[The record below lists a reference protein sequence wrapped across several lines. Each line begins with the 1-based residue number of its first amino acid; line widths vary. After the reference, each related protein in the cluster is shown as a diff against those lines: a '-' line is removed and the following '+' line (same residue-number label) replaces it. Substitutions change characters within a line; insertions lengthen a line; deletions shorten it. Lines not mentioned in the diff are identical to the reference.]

1 MAENVEEITRLL
13 ERIKRE
19 NKLNAEDFNRILFD
33 IKDRLE
39 NVSGGNTEIRKFISG
54 LKDTIQLKISDDSE
68 YQLSV
73 ANALKQIGAFLE
85 KTPDEEDYNDVRDGI
100 DTLSENF
107 KQAIESIVK
116 FANNDTDAK
125 NVLMEKISSLEENS
139 DKINKNL
146 PQILN
151 DGIERLST
159 LNNNLSESMNSN
171 FAYTQST
178 LESLKN
184 SFSDYLEQ
192 VNMVSENSLKS
203 IEQNFS
209 DNSSIQNTNK
219 IDILNG
225 IKTLSL
231 ELDGQNKQ
239 FKDSFENK
247 FLQLTT
253 ILEGYKDLAT
263 KLNEDTNAGLDV
275 KFLGLSDRLKQAYDS
290 YNAIL
295 LEVQS
300 NVNDL
305 NAVVSQVSNSIVM
318 GVVNSNSEVINELKS
333 ELLSNSGSNF
343 DTIMSKL
350 EHANGELAGFQNTV
364 SNNLTEYLSAIK
376 NLFVDYS
383 AKIDSSM
390 RDDEIVEKLQN
401 LEGVIYDNNEE
412 RKNNFNTVLGA
423 INEFQNSLN
432 SIQNSVNETK
442 DSNLINFNDLKVL
455 VTDAAN
461 KDEIVSSL
469 TNLINER
476 SYYKDEQ
483 LRELKGL
490 VEHYNISITDNI
502 NSVKD
507 NNERFFINLEELK
520 SEIVKNAQDNSLWER
535 FEQLINERS
544 NEKNQ
549 KFDDLKNII
558 CDYKNSIESFIND
571 RNMQEGNILSELNE
585 IKNSNKVIAPQV
597 ERLYNI
603 EDTINSTSQ
612 NYNVVLN
619 DRIEEVK
626 GAIGEIIQNIQVNFD
641 SMSPEITN
649 KLEAIEGVLNESA
662 QAYHEKIDCIVNNT
676 NLYNSE
682 FDEFQKAAYSK
693 LDTTLASLE
702 QIRGNFDTLFGKMST
717 LVGDSGL
724 IEILANIRQQFNI
737 IIEQIHNE
745 KEDLSNNLE
754 GRLKDG
760 INSISSNLYLIGQN
774 LEEVRVKQGENA
786 DYLRE
791 NFEGKMLGLQADL
804 ENISKSLRENIDEK
818 GNSLIGELEPVKNA
832 LNELLSLD
840 FGQILADM
848 KGQIEVSYAGL
859 LKDVPHEILD
869 NEKFVNIENSY
880 KDVVGKL
887 NDLENFVRQTSDNA
901 VNNVNESIGKINA
914 IVQNNFEMTEGLQ
927 NALEADLI
935 RIQNSISEYR
945 ESVRQTISEMLEEV
959 KQAIASKESLG
970 KDDLQNIIE
979 PLLDN
984 QEVLDVIRTINK
996 NLAEKLEEFSQDSN
1010 LAAQDILDVINSVNN
1025 TVNYTL
1031 DVINEKFEV
1040 VENKDK
1046 EFSEKLAEI
1055 NLKLDV
1061 FAMDDSSDV
1070 LDEISE
1076 IRETLQAISQKPEY
1090 ESTLN
1095 SINSKID
1102 VLAMND
1108 DSEITGGLQEILDF
1122 LKDISDSILSKENFE
1137 KALNNLSQRLET
1149 LSSETETAEL
1159 KNLVKTL
1166 DNKIDIIAQADNI
1179 DTDEITDIISQVTE
1193 EIGNSEAKLDD
1204 LKNLIKVIE
1213 TKLDVIAQS
1222 DDNDLLESI
1231 DSVGEKVDKLCELNN
1246 EYQENIKNINNQIND
1261 LHMGNCS
1268 NAETLAQVKDNLEL
1282 INGDNSQVIEKLD
1295 DINDIIENKFN
1306 DTNNNFSNGNKLIEE
1321 KLDKIKSDTETHSK
1335 LEDLISTLHNKVD
1348 ILAMADDS
1356 DIQDEITEIKEL
1368 IEEQISN
1375 ENSKNADELLHK
1387 LYNQLSNIDFS
1398 KQAGEI
1404 KESIISAVV
1413 TLTNDISFVEET
1425 EEIKDFVS
1433 EKTNDL
1439 HRTLM
1444 DVKHQLAS
1452 LTCSGDD
1459 MDFYSYT
1466 LQDVESDLAKLRLIL
1481 KDMSGETS
1489 STNEI
1494 CLISNNISKISKTL
1508 ESLKEEFNA
1517 AELRRENQPDVN
1529 EHLVSISARL
1539 NKLILNKKDVDT
1551 TVIAQLD
1558 ATRNKLEQM
1567 DTTVLTKGIEKV
1579 LVSMDEK
1586 LSYSANLNT
1595 VLKNVMMYLG
1605 EWMDG
1610 TTETISSIYDKTTK
1624 INTINDVIAELRR
1637 SVPDKQDLIDVI
1649 DLRFD
1654 EQNDRI
1660 AALEHKLEKLSIAVA
1675 KSGTTQLS
1683 AKIDSLDEK
1692 IEKLSTNIEKLAA
1705 YVE

>member
-1 MAENVEEITRLL
+1 MAENVEEIARLL
-13 ERIKRE
+13 ERIKKE

-33 IKDRLE
+33 IKNRLE
-39 NVSGGNTEIRKFISG
+39 NVDGGNAEIRKFISG
-54 LKDTIQLKISDDSE
+54 LKDTVQLKISDDND
-68 YQLSV
+68 YQSSV
-73 ANALKQIGAFLE
+73 ANALKQIGALLE
-85 KTPDEEDYNDVRDGI
+85 KTPDMEDYNSVREDI
-100 DTLSENF
+100 NTLTENF
-107 KQAIESIVK
+107 KQAVESIVK
-116 FANNDTDAK
+116 FANQDTDAK
-125 NVLMEKISSLEENS
+125 NVLMNKISNLEENS

-151 DGIERLST
+151 DGIERLNT
-159 LNNNLSESMNSN
+159 LNGNLSEAMNSN

-178 LESLKN
+178 LDSLKN
-184 SFSDYLEQ
+184 SFSDYFEQ
-192 VNMVSENSLKS
+192 ANMVSENSLKS
-203 IEQNFS
+203 IEQNFL
-209 DNSSIQNTNK
+209 DNSNIQNTNK

-231 ELDGQNKQ
+231 ELDGQNKK
-239 FKDSFENK
+239 FKDNFEDK
-247 FLQLTT
+247 FSQLVD
-253 ILEGYKDLAT
+253 ILEGYKSLAT
-263 KLNEDTNAGLDV
+263 KLNEVTNTEFAT
-275 KFLGLSDRLKQAYDS
+275 KFSELGEQLKQAYNS
-290 YNAIL
+290 YNNNL
-295 LEVQS
+295 LEFQA
-300 NVNDL
+300 NINDL
-305 NAVVSQVSNSIVM
+305 NSVISQVSNSVVM

-333 ELLSNSGSNF
+333 ELLSSSGSNF
-343 DTIMSKL
+343 DTIMAKL
-350 EHANGELAGFQNTV
+350 EQINGELIGFKDTV
-364 SNNLTEYLSAIK
+364 SNNLTEYLTAIK
-376 NLFVDYS
+376 DNFVDYTN
-383 AKIDSSM
+383 KMESSM

-401 LEGVIYDNNEE
+401 LEGIIYGNNEE
-412 RKNNFNTVLGA
+412 RKNNFNSVIGT
-423 INEFQNSLN
+423 ISECQNSLN
-432 SIQNSVNETK
+432 SIQNSINEAK
-442 DSNLINFNDLKVL
+442 DSNLVNFNDLKVL
-455 VTDAAN
+455 VTNTSN
-461 KDEIVSSL
+461 KEEIISSL

-502 NSVKD
+502 NNVKD

-549 KFDDLKNII
+549 KFDDLRNII
-558 CDYKNSIESFIND
+558 CDYKNSIENFIND
-571 RNMQEGNILSELNE
+571 RNLQEGNILSELHD
-585 IKNSNKVIAPQV
+585 IKNAHNAIIPQI
-597 ERLYNI
+597 ENLQNL
-603 EDTINSTSQ
+603 EDTINSSSQ
-612 NYNVVLN
+612 NYGSILN
-619 DRIEEVK
+619 DRIEDVK
-626 GAIGEIIQNIQVNFD
+626 GALREIIQNIQTQFEQTT
-641 SMSPEITN
+641 PEITN
-649 KLEAIEGVLNESA
+649 KLEALENVLNESA
-662 QAYHEKIDCIVNNT
+662 HAYHEKINCILNNT

-682 FDEFQKAAYSK
+682 FDEFKNAAYSK
-693 LDTTLASLE
+693 LDTTLGNLE
-702 QIRGNFDTLFGKMST
+702 QIRDNFDTLFGKMST

-745 KEDLSNNLE
+745 KEDLSSNLE
-754 GRLKDG
+754 GKLKEG

-791 NFEGKMLGLQADL
+791 NFEGKMLGLQADI
-804 ENISKSLRENIDEK
+804 ENISKNLKENIDEK

-840 FGQILADM
+840 FGHVLADV

-859 LKDVPHEILD
+859 IKDIPSSILD
-869 NEKFVNIENSY
+869 NEKFINIENSY
-880 KDVVGKL
+880 QNVVEKL
-887 NDLENFVRQTSDNA
+887 NGLESFVRQTSDNA
-901 VNNVNESIGKINA
+901 VENLNNSIVKINSV
-914 IVQNNFEMTEGLQ
+914 VQNNFELTENIQ

-935 RIQNSISEYR
+935 RIQNSIHEYN
-945 ESVRQTISEMLEEV
+945 ESTKQTIAEKLEEI
-959 KQAIASKESLG
+959 KQAITEKQTLG
-970 KDDLQNIIE
+970 KDDLQSVIA

-1010 LAAQDILDVINSVNN
+1010 LAAQDILDIINSVSN

-1031 DVINEKFEV
+1031 DVINEKFEAI
-1040 VENKDK
+1040 ETKNK
-1046 EFSEKLAEI
+1046 EFADKLAEI
-1055 NLKLDV
+1055 NSKLDI
-1061 FAMDDSSDV
+1061 FAMDNNSEV
-1070 LDEISE
+1070 LDEISG
-1076 IRETLQAISQKPEY
+1076 IKDTLQAMTQKPEY
-1090 ESTLN
+1090 ESVLN

-1102 VLAMND
+1102 VLAMSD
-1108 DSEITGGLQEILDF
+1108 DSEITDGLQEILDF
-1122 LKDISDSILSKENFE
+1122 LNDISDKILSKENFE
-1137 KALNNLSQRLET
+1137 NAINNLNQKLET
-1149 LSSETETAEL
+1149 LSSASETTEL
-1159 KNLVKTL
+1159 KKLVTTI
-1166 DNKIDIIAQADNI
+1166 DNKLDI
-1179 DTDEITDIISQVTE
+1179 
-1193 EIGNSEAKLDD
+1193 
-1204 LKNLIKVIE
+1204 
-1213 TKLDVIAQS
+1213 IAQS
-1222 DDNDLLESI
+1222 DDNDLFDSI
-1231 DSVGEKVDKLCELNN
+1231 DSVGEKIDKLNDLHN
-1246 EYQENIKNINNQIND
+1246 EYQENINNINNQIND

-1268 NAETLAQVKDNLEL
+1268 TAETLAQVKDNLEL
-1282 INGDNSQVIEKLD
+1282 ISGDNSQVIEKLD

-1306 DTNNNFSNGNKLIEE
+1306 DTNNSISNGNKTIEE
-1321 KLDKIKSDTETHSK
+1321 KLDKIKSDTESNTK

-1368 IEEQISN
+1368 IEDQISN

-1387 LYNQLSNIDFS
+1387 LYNQLSNVDFS

-1413 TLTNDISFVEET
+1413 SLTNEISFVEET

-1444 DVKHQLAS
+1444 DVKHQLAT

-1481 KDMSGETS
+1481 KDMSGEAS

-1508 ESLKEEFNA
+1508 DTFKEEFYA
-1517 AELRRENQPDVN
+1517 AELKRENQPDLN
-1529 EHLVSISARL
+1529 EHIVSISARL
-1539 NKLILNKKDVDT
+1539 NKLILNKKDVDSA
-1551 TVIAQLD
+1551 VLAQLD

-1624 INTINDVIAELRR
+1624 INNLNDAITELRKC
-1637 SVPDKQDLIDVI
+1637 VPDKQDLIDVI
-1649 DLRFD
+1649 DSRFD

-1660 AALEHKLEKLSIAVA
+1660 ADLEHKLEKLSMAVA
-1675 KSGTTQLS
+1675 KSDTTELN
-1683 AKIDSLDEK
+1683 AKIGNLNDK

>member
-1 MAENVEEITRLL
+1 MAENVEEIARLL
-13 ERIKRE
+13 ERIKKE

-33 IKDRLE
+33 IKNRLE
-39 NVSGGNTEIRKFISG
+39 NVDGGNAEIRKFISG
-54 LKDTIQLKISDDSE
+54 LKDTVQLKISDDND
-68 YQLSV
+68 YQSSV
-73 ANALKQIGAFLE
+73 ANALKQIGALLE
-85 KTPDEEDYNDVRDGI
+85 KTPDMEDYNSVREDI
-100 DTLSENF
+100 NTLTENF
-107 KQAIESIVK
+107 KQAVESIVK
-116 FANNDTDAK
+116 FANQDTDAK
-125 NVLMEKISSLEENS
+125 NVLMNKISNLEENS

-151 DGIERLST
+151 DGIERLNT
-159 LNNNLSESMNSN
+159 LNGNLSEAMNSN

-178 LESLKN
+178 LDSLKN
-184 SFSDYLEQ
+184 SFSDYFEQ
-192 VNMVSENSLKS
+192 ANMVSENSLKS
-203 IEQNFS
+203 IEQNFL
-209 DNSSIQNTNK
+209 DNSNIQNTNK

-231 ELDGQNKQ
+231 ELDGQNKK
-239 FKDSFENK
+239 FKDNFEDK
-247 FLQLTT
+247 FSQLTA
-253 ILEGYKDLAT
+253 IIDGYKSLVSQLNEETNTVFAT
-263 KLNEDTNAGLDV
+263 KFSE
-275 KFLGLSDRLKQAYDS
+275 LGEQLKQAYS
-290 YNAIL
+290 AYNGNLIEL
-295 LEVQS
+295 QS
-300 NVNDL
+300 NINDL
-305 NAVVSQVSNSIVM
+305 NSVISQVSNSVVM

-333 ELLSNSGSNF
+333 ELLSSSGSNF
-343 DTIMSKL
+343 DTIMVKL
-350 EHANGELAGFQNTV
+350 EQINGELIGFKDTV
-364 SNNLTEYLSAIK
+364 SNNLTEYLTAIK
-376 NLFVDYS
+376 DNFVDYTN
-383 AKIDSSM
+383 KMESSM

-401 LEGVIYDNNEE
+401 LEGIIYGNNEE
-412 RKNNFNTVLGA
+412 RKNNFNSVIGT
-423 INEFQNSLN
+423 ISECQNSLN
-432 SIQNSVNETK
+432 SIQNSINETK
-442 DSNLINFNDLKVL
+442 DSNLVNFNDLKVL
-455 VTDAAN
+455 VTNTSN
-461 KDEIVSSL
+461 KEEIISSL

-502 NSVKD
+502 NNVKD

-549 KFDDLKNII
+549 KFDDLRNII
-558 CDYKNSIESFIND
+558 CDYKNSIENFIND
-571 RNMQEGNILSELNE
+571 RNLQEGNILSELHD
-585 IKNSNKVIAPQV
+585 IKNAHNAIIPQI
-597 ERLYNI
+597 ENLQNL
-603 EDTINSTSQ
+603 EDTINSSSQ
-612 NYNVVLN
+612 NYGSILN
-619 DRIEEVK
+619 DRIEDVK
-626 GAIGEIIQNIQVNFD
+626 GALREIIQNIQTQFEQTT
-641 SMSPEITN
+641 PEITN
-649 KLEAIEGVLNESA
+649 KLEALENVLNESA
-662 QAYHEKIDCIVNNT
+662 HAYHEKINCILNNT

-682 FDEFQKAAYSK
+682 FDEFKNATYSK
-693 LDTTLASLE
+693 LDTTLGNLE
-702 QIRGNFDTLFGKMST
+702 QIRDNFDTLFGKMST

-745 KEDLSNNLE
+745 KEDLSSNLE
-754 GRLKDG
+754 GKLKEG

-791 NFEGKMLGLQADL
+791 NFEGKMLGLQADI
-804 ENISKSLRENIDEK
+804 ENISKNLKENIDEK

-840 FGQILADM
+840 FGHVLADM
-848 KGQIEVSYAGL
+848 KGQIEISYAGL
-859 LKDVPHEILD
+859 IKDIPSSILD
-869 NEKFVNIENSY
+869 NEKFINIENLY
-880 KDVVGKL
+880 QNVVEKL
-887 NDLENFVRQTSDNA
+887 NGLESFVRQTSDNA
-901 VNNVNESIGKINA
+901 VENLNNSIVKINSV
-914 IVQNNFEMTEGLQ
+914 VQNNFELTENLQ

-935 RIQNSISEYR
+935 RIQNSIHEYN
-945 ESVRQTISEMLEEV
+945 ESTKQTIAEKLEEI
-959 KQAIASKESLG
+959 KQAITEKQTLG
-970 KDDLQNIIE
+970 KNDLQSVIA
-979 PLLDN
+979 PLFDN

-1010 LAAQDILDVINSVNN
+1010 LAAQDILDIINSVSN

-1031 DVINEKFEV
+1031 DVINEKFEAI
-1040 VENKDK
+1040 ETKNK
-1046 EFSEKLAEI
+1046 EFADKLAEI
-1055 NLKLDV
+1055 NSKLDI
-1061 FAMDDSSDV
+1061 FAMDNNSEV
-1070 LDEISE
+1070 LDEISG
-1076 IRETLQAISQKPEY
+1076 IKDTLQAMTQKPEY
-1090 ESTLN
+1090 ESVLN

-1102 VLAMND
+1102 VLAMSD
-1108 DSEITGGLQEILDF
+1108 DSEITDGLQEILDF
-1122 LKDISDSILSKENFE
+1122 LNDISDKILSKENFE
-1137 KALNNLSQRLET
+1137 NAINNLNQKLET
-1149 LSSETETAEL
+1149 LSSASETTEL
-1159 KNLVKTL
+1159 KKLVTTI
-1166 DNKIDIIAQADNI
+1166 DNKLDI
-1179 DTDEITDIISQVTE
+1179 
-1193 EIGNSEAKLDD
+1193 
-1204 LKNLIKVIE
+1204 
-1213 TKLDVIAQS
+1213 IAQS
-1222 DDNDLLESI
+1222 DDNDLFDSI
-1231 DSVGEKVDKLCELNN
+1231 DSVGEKIDKLNDLHN
-1246 EYQENIKNINNQIND
+1246 EYQENINNINNQIND

-1268 NAETLAQVKDNLEL
+1268 TAETLAQVKDNLEL
-1282 INGDNSQVIEKLD
+1282 ISGDNSQVIEKLD

-1306 DTNNNFSNGNKLIEE
+1306 DTNNSISNGNKTIEE
-1321 KLDKIKSDTETHSK
+1321 KLDKIKSDTESNTK

-1387 LYNQLSNIDFS
+1387 LYNQLSNVDFS

-1413 TLTNDISFVEET
+1413 SLTNEISFVEET

-1444 DVKHQLAS
+1444 DVKHQLAT

-1481 KDMSGETS
+1481 KDMSGEAS

-1508 ESLKEEFNA
+1508 DTFKEEFYA
-1517 AELRRENQPDVN
+1517 AELKRENQPDLN
-1529 EHLVSISARL
+1529 EHIVSISARL
-1539 NKLILNKKDVDT
+1539 NKLILNKKDVDSA
-1551 TVIAQLD
+1551 VLAQLD

-1624 INTINDVIAELRR
+1624 INNLNDAITELRKC
-1637 SVPDKQDLIDVI
+1637 VPDKQDLIDVI
-1649 DLRFD
+1649 DSRFD

-1660 AALEHKLEKLSIAVA
+1660 ADLEHKLEKLSMAVA
-1675 KSGTTQLS
+1675 KSDTTELN
-1683 AKIDSLDEK
+1683 AKIGNLNDK

>member
-1 MAENVEEITRLL
+1 MAENVEEIARLL
-13 ERIKRE
+13 ERIKKE

-33 IKDRLE
+33 IKNRLE
-39 NVSGGNTEIRKFISG
+39 NVDGGNAEIRKFISG
-54 LKDTIQLKISDDSE
+54 LKDTVQLKISDDND
-68 YQLSV
+68 YQSSV
-73 ANALKQIGAFLE
+73 ANALKQIGALLE
-85 KTPDEEDYNDVRDGI
+85 KTPDMEDYNSVREDI
-100 DTLSENF
+100 NTLTENF
-107 KQAIESIVK
+107 KQAVESIVK
-116 FANNDTDAK
+116 FANQDTDAK
-125 NVLMEKISSLEENS
+125 NVLMNKISNLEENS

-151 DGIERLST
+151 DGIERLNT
-159 LNNNLSESMNSN
+159 LNGNLSEAMNSN

-178 LESLKN
+178 LDSLKN
-184 SFSDYLEQ
+184 SFSDYFEQ
-192 VNMVSENSLKS
+192 ANMVSENSLKS
-203 IEQNFS
+203 IEQNFL
-209 DNSSIQNTNK
+209 DNSNIQNTNK

-231 ELDGQNKQ
+231 ELDGQNKK
-239 FKDSFENK
+239 FKDNFEDK
-247 FLQLTT
+247 FSQLVD
-253 ILEGYKDLAT
+253 ILEGYKSLAT
-263 KLNEDTNAGLDV
+263 KLNEATNTEFATKLSE
-275 KFLGLSDRLKQAYDS
+275 LGEQLKQAYS
-290 YNAIL
+290 AYNGNLIEL
-295 LEVQS
+295 QS
-300 NVNDL
+300 NINDL
-305 NAVVSQVSNSIVM
+305 NSVISQVSNSVVM

-333 ELLSNSGSNF
+333 ELLSSSGSNF
-343 DTIMSKL
+343 DTIMAKL
-350 EHANGELAGFQNTV
+350 EQINGELIGFKDTV
-364 SNNLTEYLSAIK
+364 SNNLTEYLTAIK
-376 NLFVDYS
+376 DNFVDYTN
-383 AKIDSSM
+383 KMESSM

-401 LEGVIYDNNEE
+401 LEGIIYGNNEE
-412 RKNNFNTVLGA
+412 RKNNFNSVIGT
-423 INEFQNSLN
+423 ISECQNSLN
-432 SIQNSVNETK
+432 SIQNSINETK
-442 DSNLINFNDLKVL
+442 DSNLVNFNDLKVL
-455 VTDAAN
+455 VTNTSN
-461 KDEIVSSL
+461 KEEIISSL

-502 NSVKD
+502 NNVKD

-549 KFDDLKNII
+549 KFDDLRNII
-558 CDYKNSIESFIND
+558 CDYKNSIENFIND
-571 RNMQEGNILSELNE
+571 RNLQEGNILSELHD
-585 IKNSNKVIAPQV
+585 IKNAHNAIIPQI
-597 ERLYNI
+597 ENLQNL
-603 EDTINSTSQ
+603 EDTINSSSQ
-612 NYNVVLN
+612 NYGSILN
-619 DRIEEVK
+619 DRIEDVK
-626 GAIGEIIQNIQVNFD
+626 GALREIIQNIQTQFEQTT
-641 SMSPEITN
+641 PEITN
-649 KLEAIEGVLNESA
+649 KLEALENILNESA
-662 QAYHEKIDCIVNNT
+662 HAYHEKINCILINT

-682 FDEFQKAAYSK
+682 FDEFKNAAYSK
-693 LDTTLASLE
+693 LDTTLGNLE
-702 QIRGNFDTLFGKMST
+702 QIRDNFDTLFGKMST

-745 KEDLSNNLE
+745 KEDLSSNLE
-754 GRLKDG
+754 GKLKEG

-791 NFEGKMLGLQADL
+791 NFEGKMLGLQADI
-804 ENISKSLRENIDEK
+804 ENISKNLKENIDEK

-840 FGQILADM
+840 FGHVLADV

-859 LKDVPHEILD
+859 IKDIPSSILD
-869 NEKFVNIENSY
+869 NEKFINIENSY
-880 KDVVGKL
+880 QNVVEKL
-887 NDLENFVRQTSDNA
+887 NGLESFVRQTSDNA
-901 VNNVNESIGKINA
+901 VENLNNSIVKINSV
-914 IVQNNFEMTEGLQ
+914 VQNNFELTENLQ

-935 RIQNSISEYR
+935 RIQNSIHEYN
-945 ESVRQTISEMLEEV
+945 ESTKQTIAEKLEEI
-959 KQAIASKESLG
+959 KQAITEKQTLG
-970 KDDLQNIIE
+970 KDDLQSVIA

-1010 LAAQDILDVINSVNN
+1010 LAAQDILDIINSVSN

-1031 DVINEKFEV
+1031 DVINEKFEAI
-1040 VENKDK
+1040 ETKNK
-1046 EFSEKLAEI
+1046 EFADKLAEI
-1055 NLKLDV
+1055 NSKLDI
-1061 FAMDDSSDV
+1061 FAMDNNSEV
-1070 LDEISE
+1070 LDEISG
-1076 IRETLQAISQKPEY
+1076 IKDTLQAMTQKPEY
-1090 ESTLN
+1090 ESVLN

-1102 VLAMND
+1102 VLAMSD
-1108 DSEITGGLQEILDF
+1108 DSEITDGLQEILDF
-1122 LKDISDSILSKENFE
+1122 LNDISDKILSKENFE
-1137 KALNNLSQRLET
+1137 NAINNLNQKLET
-1149 LSSETETAEL
+1149 LSSASETTEL
-1159 KNLVKTL
+1159 KKLVTTI
-1166 DNKIDIIAQADNI
+1166 DNKLDI
-1179 DTDEITDIISQVTE
+1179 
-1193 EIGNSEAKLDD
+1193 
-1204 LKNLIKVIE
+1204 
-1213 TKLDVIAQS
+1213 IAQS
-1222 DDNDLLESI
+1222 DDNDLFDSI
-1231 DSVGEKVDKLCELNN
+1231 DSVGEKIDKLNDLHN
-1246 EYQENIKNINNQIND
+1246 EYQENINNINNQIND

-1268 NAETLAQVKDNLEL
+1268 TAETLAQVKDNLEL
-1282 INGDNSQVIEKLD
+1282 ISGDNSQVIEKLD

-1306 DTNNNFSNGNKLIEE
+1306 DTNNSISNGNKTIEE
-1321 KLDKIKSDTETHSK
+1321 KLDKIKSDTESNTK

-1368 IEEQISN
+1368 IEDQISN

-1387 LYNQLSNIDFS
+1387 LYNQLSNVDFS

-1413 TLTNDISFVEET
+1413 SLTNEISFVEET

-1444 DVKHQLAS
+1444 DVKHQLAT

-1481 KDMSGETS
+1481 KDMSGEAS

-1508 ESLKEEFNA
+1508 DTFKEEFYA
-1517 AELRRENQPDVN
+1517 AELKRENQPDLN
-1529 EHLVSISARL
+1529 EHIVSISARL
-1539 NKLILNKKDVDT
+1539 NKLILSKKDVDSA
-1551 TVIAQLD
+1551 VLAQLD

-1624 INTINDVIAELRR
+1624 INNLNDAITELRKC
-1637 SVPDKQDLIDVI
+1637 VPDKQDLIDVI
-1649 DLRFD
+1649 DSRFD

-1660 AALEHKLEKLSIAVA
+1660 ADLEHKLEKLSMAVA
-1675 KSGTTQLS
+1675 KSDTTELN
-1683 AKIDSLDEK
+1683 AKIGNLNDK

>member
-1 MAENVEEITRLL
+1 MAENVEEIARLL
-13 ERIKRE
+13 ERIKKE

-33 IKDRLE
+33 IKNRLE
-39 NVSGGNTEIRKFISG
+39 NVDGGNAEIRKFISG
-54 LKDTIQLKISDDSE
+54 LKDTVQLKISDDND
-68 YQLSV
+68 YQSSV
-73 ANALKQIGAFLE
+73 ANALKQIGALLE
-85 KTPDEEDYNDVRDGI
+85 KTPDMEDYNSVREDI
-100 DTLSENF
+100 NTLTENF
-107 KQAIESIVK
+107 KQAVESIVK
-116 FANNDTDAK
+116 FANQDTDAK
-125 NVLMEKISSLEENS
+125 NVLMNKISNLEENS

-151 DGIERLST
+151 DGIERLNT
-159 LNNNLSESMNSN
+159 LNGNLSEAMNSN

-178 LESLKN
+178 LDSLKN
-184 SFSDYLEQ
+184 SFSDYFEQ
-192 VNMVSENSLKS
+192 ANMVSENSLKS
-203 IEQNFS
+203 IEQNFL
-209 DNSSIQNTNK
+209 DNSNIQNTNK

-225 IKTLSL
+225 IKTLGL
-231 ELDGQNKQ
+231 ELDGQNKK
-239 FKDSFENK
+239 FKDNFEDK
-247 FLQLTT
+247 FSQLVD
-253 ILEGYKDLAT
+253 ILEGYKSLAT
-263 KLNEDTNAGLDV
+263 KLNEVTNTEFAT
-275 KFLGLSDRLKQAYDS
+275 KFSELGEQLKQAYS
-290 YNAIL
+290 AYNGNLIEL
-295 LEVQS
+295 QS
-300 NVNDL
+300 NINDL
-305 NAVVSQVSNSIVM
+305 NSVISQVSNSVVM

-333 ELLSNSGSNF
+333 ELLSSSGSNF
-343 DTIMSKL
+343 DTIMAKL
-350 EHANGELAGFQNTV
+350 EQINGELIGFKDTV
-364 SNNLTEYLSAIK
+364 SNNLTEYLTAIK
-376 NLFVDYS
+376 DNFVDYTN
-383 AKIDSSM
+383 KMESSM

-401 LEGVIYDNNEE
+401 LEGIIYGNNEE
-412 RKNNFNTVLGA
+412 RKNNFNSVIGT
-423 INEFQNSLN
+423 ISECQNSLN
-432 SIQNSVNETK
+432 SIQNSINETK
-442 DSNLINFNDLKVL
+442 DSNLVNFNDLKVL
-455 VTDAAN
+455 VTNTSN
-461 KDEIVSSL
+461 KEEIISSL

-502 NSVKD
+502 NNVKD

-549 KFDDLKNII
+549 KFDDLRNII
-558 CDYKNSIESFIND
+558 CDYKNSIENFIND
-571 RNMQEGNILSELNE
+571 RNLQEGNILSELHD
-585 IKNSNKVIAPQV
+585 IKNAHNAIIPQI
-597 ERLYNI
+597 ENLQNL
-603 EDTINSTSQ
+603 EDTINSSSQ
-612 NYNVVLN
+612 NYGSILN
-619 DRIEEVK
+619 DRIEDVK
-626 GAIGEIIQNIQVNFD
+626 GALREIIQNIQTQFEQTT
-641 SMSPEITN
+641 PEITN
-649 KLEAIEGVLNESA
+649 KLEALENILNESA
-662 QAYHEKIDCIVNNT
+662 HAYHEKINCILNNT

-682 FDEFQKAAYSK
+682 FDEFKNAAYSK
-693 LDTTLASLE
+693 LDTTLGNLE
-702 QIRGNFDTLFGKMST
+702 QIRDNFDTLFGKMST

-745 KEDLSNNLE
+745 KEDLSSNLE
-754 GRLKDG
+754 GKLKEG

-791 NFEGKMLGLQADL
+791 NFEGKMLGLQADI
-804 ENISKSLRENIDEK
+804 ENISKNLKENIDEK

-840 FGQILADM
+840 FGHVLADV

-859 LKDVPHEILD
+859 IKDIPSSILD
-869 NEKFVNIENSY
+869 NEKFINIENSY
-880 KDVVGKL
+880 QNVVEKL
-887 NDLENFVRQTSDNA
+887 NGLESFVRQTSDNA
-901 VNNVNESIGKINA
+901 VENLNNSIVKINSV
-914 IVQNNFEMTEGLQ
+914 VQNNFELTENLQ

-935 RIQNSISEYR
+935 RIQNSIHEYN
-945 ESVRQTISEMLEEV
+945 ESTKQTIAEKLEEI
-959 KQAIASKESLG
+959 KQAITEKQTLG
-970 KDDLQNIIE
+970 KDDLQSVIA

-1010 LAAQDILDVINSVNN
+1010 LAAQDILDIINSVSN

-1031 DVINEKFEV
+1031 DVINEKFEAI
-1040 VENKDK
+1040 ETKNK
-1046 EFSEKLAEI
+1046 EFADKLAEI
-1055 NLKLDV
+1055 NSKLDI
-1061 FAMDDSSDV
+1061 FAMDNNSEV
-1070 LDEISE
+1070 LDEISG
-1076 IRETLQAISQKPEY
+1076 IKDTLQAMTQKPEY
-1090 ESTLN
+1090 ESVLN

-1102 VLAMND
+1102 VLAMSD
-1108 DSEITGGLQEILDF
+1108 DSEITDGLQEILDF
-1122 LKDISDSILSKENFE
+1122 LNDISDKILSKENFE
-1137 KALNNLSQRLET
+1137 NAINNLNQKLET
-1149 LSSETETAEL
+1149 LSSASETTEL
-1159 KNLVKTL
+1159 KKLVTTI
-1166 DNKIDIIAQADNI
+1166 DNKLDI
-1179 DTDEITDIISQVTE
+1179 
-1193 EIGNSEAKLDD
+1193 
-1204 LKNLIKVIE
+1204 
-1213 TKLDVIAQS
+1213 IAQS
-1222 DDNDLLESI
+1222 DDNDLFDSI
-1231 DSVGEKVDKLCELNN
+1231 DSVGEKIDKLNDLHN
-1246 EYQENIKNINNQIND
+1246 EYQENINNINNQIND

-1268 NAETLAQVKDNLEL
+1268 TAETLAQVKDNLEL
-1282 INGDNSQVIEKLD
+1282 ISGDNSQVIEKLD

-1306 DTNNNFSNGNKLIEE
+1306 DTNNSISNGNKTIEE
-1321 KLDKIKSDTETHSK
+1321 KLDKIKSDTESNTK

-1368 IEEQISN
+1368 IEDQISN

-1387 LYNQLSNIDFS
+1387 LYNQLSNVDFS

-1413 TLTNDISFVEET
+1413 SLTNEISFVEET

-1444 DVKHQLAS
+1444 DVKHQLAT

-1481 KDMSGETS
+1481 KDMSGEAS

-1508 ESLKEEFNA
+1508 DTFKEEFYA
-1517 AELRRENQPDVN
+1517 AELKRENQPDLN
-1529 EHLVSISARL
+1529 EHIVSISARL
-1539 NKLILNKKDVDT
+1539 NKLILNKKDVDSA
-1551 TVIAQLD
+1551 VLAQLD

-1624 INTINDVIAELRR
+1624 INNLNDAITELRKC
-1637 SVPDKQDLIDVI
+1637 VPDKQDLIDVI
-1649 DLRFD
+1649 DSRFD

-1660 AALEHKLEKLSIAVA
+1660 ADLEHKLEKLSMAVA
-1675 KSGTTQLS
+1675 KSDTTELN
-1683 AKIDSLDEK
+1683 AKIGNLNDK

>member
-1 MAENVEEITRLL
+1 MAENVEEIARLL
-13 ERIKRE
+13 ERIKKE

-33 IKDRLE
+33 IKNRLE
-39 NVSGGNTEIRKFISG
+39 NVDGGNAEIRKFISG
-54 LKDTIQLKISDDSE
+54 LKDTVQLKISDDNA
-68 YQLSV
+68 YQSSV
-73 ANALKQIGAFLE
+73 ANALKQIGALLE
-85 KTPDEEDYNDVRDGI
+85 KTPDMEDYNSVREDI
-100 DTLSENF
+100 NTLTENF
-107 KQAIESIVK
+107 KQAVESIVK
-116 FANNDTDAK
+116 FANQDTDAK
-125 NVLMEKISSLEENS
+125 NVLMNKISNLEENS

-151 DGIERLST
+151 DGIERLNT
-159 LNNNLSESMNSN
+159 LNGNLSEAMNSN

-178 LESLKN
+178 LDSLKN
-184 SFSDYLEQ
+184 SFSDYFEQ
-192 VNMVSENSLKS
+192 ANMVSENSLKS
-203 IEQNFS
+203 IEQNFL
-209 DNSSIQNTNK
+209 DNSNIQNTNK

-231 ELDGQNKQ
+231 ELDGQNKK
-239 FKDSFENK
+239 FKDNFEDK
-247 FLQLTT
+247 FSQLVD
-253 ILEGYKDLAT
+253 ILEGYKSLAT
-263 KLNEDTNAGLDV
+263 KLNEATNTEFATKLSE
-275 KFLGLSDRLKQAYDS
+275 LGEQLKQAYNS
-290 YNAIL
+290 YNNNL
-295 LEVQS
+295 LEFQA
-300 NVNDL
+300 NINNL
-305 NAVVSQVSNSIVM
+305 NSVISQVSNSVVM

-333 ELLSNSGSNF
+333 ELLSSSGSNF
-343 DTIMSKL
+343 DSIIAKL
-350 EHANGELAGFQNTV
+350 EQINGELIGFKDTV
-364 SNNLTEYLSAIK
+364 SNNLTEYLTAIK
-376 NLFVDYS
+376 DNFVDYTN
-383 AKIDSSM
+383 KMESSM

-401 LEGVIYDNNEE
+401 LEGIIYGNNEE
-412 RKNNFNTVLGA
+412 RKNNFNSVIGT
-423 INEFQNSLN
+423 ISECQNSLN
-432 SIQNSVNETK
+432 SIQNSINETK
-442 DSNLINFNDLKVL
+442 DSNLVNFNDLKVL
-455 VTDAAN
+455 VTNTSN
-461 KDEIVSSL
+461 KEEIISSL

-502 NSVKD
+502 NNVKD

-549 KFDDLKNII
+549 KFDDLRNII
-558 CDYKNSIESFIND
+558 CDYKNSIENFIND
-571 RNMQEGNILSELNE
+571 RNLQEGNILSELHD
-585 IKNSNKVIAPQV
+585 IKNAHNAIIPQI
-597 ERLYNI
+597 ENI
-603 EDTINSTSQ
+603 QNLEDTINSSSQ
-612 NYNVVLN
+612 NYGSILN
-619 DRIEEVK
+619 DRIEDVK
-626 GAIGEIIQNIQVNFD
+626 GALREIIQNIQTQFEQTT
-641 SMSPEITN
+641 PEITN
-649 KLEAIEGVLNESA
+649 KLEALENVLNESA
-662 QAYHEKIDCIVNNT
+662 HAYHEKINCILNNT

-682 FDEFQKAAYSK
+682 FDEFKNATYSK
-693 LDTTLASLE
+693 LDTTLGNLE
-702 QIRGNFDTLFGKMST
+702 QIRDNFDTLFGKMST

-745 KEDLSNNLE
+745 KEDLSSNLE
-754 GRLKDG
+754 GKLKEG

-791 NFEGKMLGLQADL
+791 NFEGKMLGLQADI
-804 ENISKSLRENIDEK
+804 ENISKNLKENIDEK

-840 FGQILADM
+840 FGHVLADV

-859 LKDVPHEILD
+859 IKDIPSSILD
-869 NEKFVNIENSY
+869 NEKFINIENSY
-880 KDVVGKL
+880 QNVVEKL
-887 NDLENFVRQTSDNA
+887 NGLESFVRQTSDNA
-901 VNNVNESIGKINA
+901 VENLNNSIVKINSV
-914 IVQNNFEMTEGLQ
+914 VQNNFELTENLQ

-935 RIQNSISEYR
+935 RIQNSIHEYN
-945 ESVRQTISEMLEEV
+945 ESTKQTIAEKLEEI
-959 KQAIASKESLG
+959 KQAITEKQTLG
-970 KDDLQNIIE
+970 KNDLQSVIA

-1010 LAAQDILDVINSVNN
+1010 LAAQDILDIINSVSN

-1031 DVINEKFEV
+1031 DVINEKFEAI
-1040 VENKDK
+1040 ETKNK
-1046 EFSEKLAEI
+1046 EFADKLAEI
-1055 NLKLDV
+1055 NSKLDI
-1061 FAMDDSSDV
+1061 FAMDNNSEV
-1070 LDEISE
+1070 LDEISG
-1076 IRETLQAISQKPEY
+1076 IKDTLQAMTQKPEY
-1090 ESTLN
+1090 ESVLN

-1102 VLAMND
+1102 VLAMSD
-1108 DSEITGGLQEILDF
+1108 DSEITDGLQEILDF
-1122 LKDISDSILSKENFE
+1122 LNDISDKILSKENFE
-1137 KALNNLSQRLET
+1137 NAINNLNQKLET
-1149 LSSETETAEL
+1149 LSSASETTEL
-1159 KNLVKTL
+1159 KKLVTTI
-1166 DNKIDIIAQADNI
+1166 DNKLDI
-1179 DTDEITDIISQVTE
+1179 
-1193 EIGNSEAKLDD
+1193 
-1204 LKNLIKVIE
+1204 
-1213 TKLDVIAQS
+1213 IAQS
-1222 DDNDLLESI
+1222 DDNDLLDSI
-1231 DSVGEKVDKLCELNN
+1231 DSVGEKVDELCELNN
-1246 EYQENIKNINNQIND
+1246 GYQENIKNINNQIND

-1268 NAETLAQVKDNLEL
+1268 TAETLAQVKDNLEL
-1282 INGDNSQVIEKLD
+1282 ISGDNSQVIEKLD

-1306 DTNNNFSNGNKLIEE
+1306 DTNNSISNGNKTIEE
-1321 KLDKIKSDTETHSK
+1321 KLDKIKSDTESNTK

-1368 IEEQISN
+1368 IEDQISN

-1387 LYNQLSNIDFS
+1387 LYNQLSNVDFS

-1413 TLTNDISFVEET
+1413 SLTNEISFVEET

-1444 DVKHQLAS
+1444 DVKHQLAT

-1481 KDMSGETS
+1481 KDMSGEAS

-1508 ESLKEEFNA
+1508 DTFKEEFYA
-1517 AELRRENQPDVN
+1517 AELKRENQPDLN
-1529 EHLVSISARL
+1529 EHIVSISARL
-1539 NKLILNKKDVDT
+1539 NKLILNKKDVDSA
-1551 TVIAQLD
+1551 VLAQLD

-1624 INTINDVIAELRR
+1624 INNLNDAITELRKC
-1637 SVPDKQDLIDVI
+1637 VPDKQDLIDVI
-1649 DLRFD
+1649 DSRFD

-1660 AALEHKLEKLSIAVA
+1660 ADLEHKLEKLSMAVA
-1675 KSGTTQLS
+1675 KSDTTELN
-1683 AKIDSLDEK
+1683 AKIGNLNDK

>member
-1 MAENVEEITRLL
+1 MAENVEEIARLL
-13 ERIKRE
+13 ERIKKE

-33 IKDRLE
+33 IKNRLE
-39 NVSGGNTEIRKFISG
+39 NVDGGNAEIRKFISG
-54 LKDTIQLKISDDSE
+54 LKDTVQLKISDDND
-68 YQLSV
+68 YQSSV
-73 ANALKQIGAFLE
+73 ANALKQIGALLE
-85 KTPDEEDYNDVRDGI
+85 KTPDMEDYNSVREDI
-100 DTLSENF
+100 NTLTENF
-107 KQAIESIVK
+107 KQAVESIVK
-116 FANNDTDAK
+116 FANQDTDAK
-125 NVLMEKISSLEENS
+125 NVLMNKISNLEENS

-151 DGIERLST
+151 DGIERLNT
-159 LNNNLSESMNSN
+159 LNGNLSEAMNSN

-178 LESLKN
+178 LDSLKN
-184 SFSDYLEQ
+184 SFSDYFEQ
-192 VNMVSENSLKS
+192 ANMVSENSLKS
-203 IEQNFS
+203 IEQNFL
-209 DNSSIQNTNK
+209 DNSNIQNTNK

-225 IKTLSL
+225 IKTLGL
-231 ELDGQNKQ
+231 ELDGQNKK
-239 FKDSFENK
+239 FKDNFEDK
-247 FLQLTT
+247 FSQLVD
-253 ILEGYKDLAT
+253 ILEGYKSLAT
-263 KLNEDTNAGLDV
+263 KLNEVTNTEFAT
-275 KFLGLSDRLKQAYDS
+275 KFSELGEQLKQAYS
-290 YNAIL
+290 AYNGNLIEL
-295 LEVQS
+295 QS
-300 NVNDL
+300 NINDL
-305 NAVVSQVSNSIVM
+305 NSVISQVSNSVVM

-333 ELLSNSGSNF
+333 ELLSSSGSNF
-343 DTIMSKL
+343 DTIMAKL
-350 EHANGELAGFQNTV
+350 EQINGELIGFKDTV
-364 SNNLTEYLSAIK
+364 SNNLTEYLTAIK
-376 NLFVDYS
+376 DNFVDYTN
-383 AKIDSSM
+383 KMESSM

-401 LEGVIYDNNEE
+401 LEGIIYGNNEE
-412 RKNNFNTVLGA
+412 RKNNFNSVIGT
-423 INEFQNSLN
+423 ISECQNSLN
-432 SIQNSVNETK
+432 SIQNSINETK
-442 DSNLINFNDLKVL
+442 DSNLVNFNDLKVL
-455 VTDAAN
+455 VTNTSN
-461 KDEIVSSL
+461 KEEIISSL

-502 NSVKD
+502 NNVKD

-549 KFDDLKNII
+549 KFDDLRNII
-558 CDYKNSIESFIND
+558 CDYKNSIENFIND
-571 RNMQEGNILSELNE
+571 RNLQEGNILSELHD
-585 IKNSNKVIAPQV
+585 IKNAHNAIIPQI
-597 ERLYNI
+597 ENLQNL
-603 EDTINSTSQ
+603 EDTINSSSQ
-612 NYNVVLN
+612 NYGSILN
-619 DRIEEVK
+619 DRIEDVK
-626 GAIGEIIQNIQVNFD
+626 GALREIIQNIQTQFEQTT
-641 SMSPEITN
+641 PEITN
-649 KLEAIEGVLNESA
+649 KLEALENVLNESA
-662 QAYHEKIDCIVNNT
+662 HAYHEKIDCILNNT

-682 FDEFQKAAYSK
+682 FDEFKNAAYSK
-693 LDTTLASLE
+693 LDTTLGNLE
-702 QIRGNFDTLFGKMST
+702 QIRDNFDTLFGKMST

-745 KEDLSNNLE
+745 KEDLSSNLE
-754 GRLKDG
+754 GKLKEG

-791 NFEGKMLGLQADL
+791 NFEGKMLGLQADI
-804 ENISKSLRENIDEK
+804 ENISKNLKENIDEK

-840 FGQILADM
+840 FGHVLADV

-859 LKDVPHEILD
+859 IKDIPSSILD
-869 NEKFVNIENSY
+869 NEKFINIENSY
-880 KDVVGKL
+880 QNVVEKL
-887 NDLENFVRQTSDNA
+887 NGLESFVRQTSDNA
-901 VNNVNESIGKINA
+901 VENLNNSIVKINSV
-914 IVQNNFEMTEGLQ
+914 VQNNFELTENLQ

-935 RIQNSISEYR
+935 RIQNSIHEYN
-945 ESVRQTISEMLEEV
+945 ESTKQTIAEKLEEI
-959 KQAIASKESLG
+959 KQAITEKQTLG
-970 KDDLQNIIE
+970 KNDLQSVIA

-1010 LAAQDILDVINSVNN
+1010 LAAQDILDIINSVSN

-1031 DVINEKFEV
+1031 DVINEKFEAI
-1040 VENKDK
+1040 ETKNK
-1046 EFSEKLAEI
+1046 EFADKLAEI
-1055 NLKLDV
+1055 NSKLDI
-1061 FAMDDSSDV
+1061 FAMDNNSEV
-1070 LDEISE
+1070 LDEISG
-1076 IRETLQAISQKPEY
+1076 IKDTLQAMTQKPEY
-1090 ESTLN
+1090 ESVLN

-1102 VLAMND
+1102 VLAMSD
-1108 DSEITGGLQEILDF
+1108 DSEITDGLQEILDF
-1122 LKDISDSILSKENFE
+1122 LNDISDKILSKENFE
-1137 KALNNLSQRLET
+1137 NAINNLNQKLET
-1149 LSSETETAEL
+1149 LSSASETTEL
-1159 KNLVKTL
+1159 KKLVTTI
-1166 DNKIDIIAQADNI
+1166 DNKLDI
-1179 DTDEITDIISQVTE
+1179 
-1193 EIGNSEAKLDD
+1193 
-1204 LKNLIKVIE
+1204 
-1213 TKLDVIAQS
+1213 IAQS
-1222 DDNDLLESI
+1222 DDNDLFDSI
-1231 DSVGEKVDKLCELNN
+1231 DSVGEKIDKLNDLHN
-1246 EYQENIKNINNQIND
+1246 EYQENINNINNQIND

-1268 NAETLAQVKDNLEL
+1268 TAETLAQVKDNLEL
-1282 INGDNSQVIEKLD
+1282 ISGDNSQVIEKLD

-1306 DTNNNFSNGNKLIEE
+1306 DTNNSISNGNKTIEE
-1321 KLDKIKSDTETHSK
+1321 KLDKIKSDTESNTK

-1368 IEEQISN
+1368 IEDQISN

-1387 LYNQLSNIDFS
+1387 LYNQLSNVDFS

-1413 TLTNDISFVEET
+1413 SLTNEISFVEET

-1444 DVKHQLAS
+1444 DVKHQLAT

-1481 KDMSGETS
+1481 KDMSGEAS

-1508 ESLKEEFNA
+1508 DAFKEEFYA
-1517 AELRRENQPDVN
+1517 AELKRENQPDLN
-1529 EHLVSISARL
+1529 EHIVSISARL
-1539 NKLILNKKDVDT
+1539 NKLILNKKDVDSA
-1551 TVIAQLD
+1551 VLAQLD

-1567 DTTVLTKGIEKV
+1567 DTTILTKGIEKV

-1624 INTINDVIAELRR
+1624 INNLNDAITELRKC
-1637 SVPDKQDLIDVI
+1637 VPDKQDLIDVI
-1649 DLRFD
+1649 DSRFD

-1660 AALEHKLEKLSIAVA
+1660 ADLEHKLEKLSMAVA
-1675 KSGTTQLS
+1675 KSDTTELN
-1683 AKIDSLDEK
+1683 AKIGNLNDK

>member
-1 MAENVEEITRLL
+1 MAENVEEIARLL
-13 ERIKRE
+13 ERIKKE

-33 IKDRLE
+33 IKNRLE
-39 NVSGGNTEIRKFISG
+39 NVDGGNAEIRKFISG
-54 LKDTIQLKISDDSE
+54 LKDTVQLKISDDND
-68 YQLSV
+68 YQSSV
-73 ANALKQIGAFLE
+73 ANALKQIGALLE
-85 KTPDEEDYNDVRDGI
+85 KTPDMEDYNSVREDI
-100 DTLSENF
+100 NTLTENF
-107 KQAIESIVK
+107 KQAVESIVK
-116 FANNDTDAK
+116 FANQDTDAK
-125 NVLMEKISSLEENS
+125 NVLMNKISNLEENS

-151 DGIERLST
+151 DGIERLNT
-159 LNNNLSESMNSN
+159 LNGNLSEAMNSN

-178 LESLKN
+178 LDSLKN
-184 SFSDYLEQ
+184 SFSDYFEQ
-192 VNMVSENSLKS
+192 ANMVSENSLKS
-203 IEQNFS
+203 IEQNFL
-209 DNSSIQNTNK
+209 DNSNIQNTNK

-225 IKTLSL
+225 IKTLGL
-231 ELDGQNKQ
+231 ELDGQNKK
-239 FKDSFENK
+239 FKDNFEDK
-247 FLQLTT
+247 FSQLVD
-253 ILEGYKDLAT
+253 ILEGYKSLAT
-263 KLNEDTNAGLDV
+263 KLNEVTNTEFAT
-275 KFLGLSDRLKQAYDS
+275 KFSELGEQLKQAYS
-290 YNAIL
+290 AYNGNLIEL
-295 LEVQS
+295 QS
-300 NVNDL
+300 NINDL
-305 NAVVSQVSNSIVM
+305 NSVISQVSNSVVM

-333 ELLSNSGSNF
+333 ELLSSSGSNF
-343 DTIMSKL
+343 DTIMAKL
-350 EHANGELAGFQNTV
+350 EQINGELIGFKDTV
-364 SNNLTEYLSAIK
+364 SNNLTEYLTAIK
-376 NLFVDYS
+376 DNFVDYTN
-383 AKIDSSM
+383 KMESSM

-401 LEGVIYDNNEE
+401 LEGIIYGNNEE
-412 RKNNFNTVLGA
+412 RKNNFNSVIGT
-423 INEFQNSLN
+423 ISECQNSLN
-432 SIQNSVNETK
+432 SIQNSINETK
-442 DSNLINFNDLKVL
+442 DSNLVNFNDLKVL
-455 VTDAAN
+455 VTNTSN
-461 KDEIVSSL
+461 KEEIISSL

-502 NSVKD
+502 NNVKD

-549 KFDDLKNII
+549 KFDDLRNII
-558 CDYKNSIESFIND
+558 CDYKNSIENFIND
-571 RNMQEGNILSELNE
+571 RNLQEGNILSELHD
-585 IKNSNKVIAPQV
+585 IKNAHNAIIPQI
-597 ERLYNI
+597 ENLQNL
-603 EDTINSTSQ
+603 EDTINSSSQ
-612 NYNVVLN
+612 NYGSILN
-619 DRIEEVK
+619 DRIEDVK
-626 GAIGEIIQNIQVNFD
+626 GALREIIQNIQTQFEQTT
-641 SMSPEITN
+641 PEITN
-649 KLEAIEGVLNESA
+649 KLESLENVLNESA
-662 QAYHEKIDCIVNNT
+662 HAYHEKINCILNNT

-682 FDEFQKAAYSK
+682 FDEFKNAAYSK
-693 LDTTLASLE
+693 LDTTLGNLE
-702 QIRGNFDTLFGKMST
+702 QIRDNFDTLFGKMST

-745 KEDLSNNLE
+745 KEDLSSNLE
-754 GRLKDG
+754 GKLKEG

-791 NFEGKMLGLQADL
+791 NFEGKMLGLQADI
-804 ENISKSLRENIDEK
+804 ENISKNLKENIDEK

-840 FGQILADM
+840 FGHVLADV

-859 LKDVPHEILD
+859 IKDIPSSILD
-869 NEKFVNIENSY
+869 NEKFINIENSY
-880 KDVVGKL
+880 QNVVEKL
-887 NDLENFVRQTSDNA
+887 NGLESFVRQTSDNA
-901 VNNVNESIGKINA
+901 VENLNNSIVKINSV
-914 IVQNNFEMTEGLQ
+914 VQNNFELTENLQ

-935 RIQNSISEYR
+935 RIQNSIHEYN
-945 ESVRQTISEMLEEV
+945 ESTKQTIAEKLEEI
-959 KQAIASKESLG
+959 KQAITEKQTLG
-970 KDDLQNIIE
+970 KNDLQSVIA

-1010 LAAQDILDVINSVNN
+1010 LAAQDILDIINSVSN

-1031 DVINEKFEV
+1031 DVINEKFEAI
-1040 VENKDK
+1040 ETKNK
-1046 EFSEKLAEI
+1046 EFADKLAEI
-1055 NLKLDV
+1055 NSKLDI
-1061 FAMDDSSDV
+1061 FAMDNNSEV
-1070 LDEISE
+1070 LDEISG
-1076 IRETLQAISQKPEY
+1076 IKDTLQAMTQKPEY
-1090 ESTLN
+1090 ESVLN

-1102 VLAMND
+1102 VLAMSD
-1108 DSEITGGLQEILDF
+1108 DSEITDGLQEILDF
-1122 LKDISDSILSKENFE
+1122 LNDISDKILSKENFE
-1137 KALNNLSQRLET
+1137 NAINNLNQKLET
-1149 LSSETETAEL
+1149 LSSASETTEL
-1159 KNLVKTL
+1159 KKLVTTI
-1166 DNKIDIIAQADNI
+1166 DNKLDI
-1179 DTDEITDIISQVTE
+1179 
-1193 EIGNSEAKLDD
+1193 
-1204 LKNLIKVIE
+1204 
-1213 TKLDVIAQS
+1213 IAQS
-1222 DDNDLLESI
+1222 DDNDLFDSI
-1231 DSVGEKVDKLCELNN
+1231 DSVGEKIDKLNDLHN
-1246 EYQENIKNINNQIND
+1246 EYQENINNINNQIND

-1268 NAETLAQVKDNLEL
+1268 TAETLAQVKDNLEL
-1282 INGDNSQVIEKLD
+1282 ISGDNSQVIEKLD

-1306 DTNNNFSNGNKLIEE
+1306 DTNNSISNGNKTIEE
-1321 KLDKIKSDTETHSK
+1321 KLDKIKSDTESNTK

-1368 IEEQISN
+1368 IEDQISN

-1387 LYNQLSNIDFS
+1387 LYNQLSNVDFS

-1413 TLTNDISFVEET
+1413 SLTNEISFVEET

-1444 DVKHQLAS
+1444 DVKHQLAT

-1481 KDMSGETS
+1481 KDMSGEAS

-1508 ESLKEEFNA
+1508 DTFKEEFYA
-1517 AELRRENQPDVN
+1517 AELKRENQPDLN
-1529 EHLVSISARL
+1529 EHIVSISARL
-1539 NKLILNKKDVDT
+1539 NKLILSKKDVDSA
-1551 TVIAQLD
+1551 VLAQLD

-1624 INTINDVIAELRR
+1624 INNLNDAITELRKC
-1637 SVPDKQDLIDVI
+1637 VPDKQDLIDVI
-1649 DLRFD
+1649 DSRFD

-1660 AALEHKLEKLSIAVA
+1660 ADLEHKLEKLSMAVA
-1675 KSGTTQLS
+1675 KSDTTELN
-1683 AKIDSLDEK
+1683 AKIGNLNDK

>member
-1 MAENVEEITRLL
+1 MAENVEEIARLL
-13 ERIKRE
+13 ERIKKE

-33 IKDRLE
+33 IKNRLE
-39 NVSGGNTEIRKFISG
+39 NVDGGNAEIRKFISG
-54 LKDTIQLKISDDSE
+54 LKDTVQLKISDDND
-68 YQLSV
+68 YQSSV
-73 ANALKQIGAFLE
+73 ANALKQIGALLE
-85 KTPDEEDYNDVRDGI
+85 KTPDMEDYNSVREDI
-100 DTLSENF
+100 NALTENF
-107 KQAIESIVK
+107 KQAVESIVK
-116 FANNDTDAK
+116 FANQDTDAK
-125 NVLMEKISSLEENS
+125 NVLMNKISNLEENS

-151 DGIERLST
+151 DGIERLNT
-159 LNNNLSESMNSN
+159 LNGNLSEAMNSN

-178 LESLKN
+178 LDSLKN
-184 SFSDYLEQ
+184 SFSDYFEQ
-192 VNMVSENSLKS
+192 ANMVSENSLKS
-203 IEQNFS
+203 IEQNFL
-209 DNSSIQNTNK
+209 DNSNIQNTNK

-225 IKTLSL
+225 IKTLGL
-231 ELDGQNKQ
+231 ELDGQNKK
-239 FKDSFENK
+239 FKDNFEDK
-247 FLQLTT
+247 FSQLVD
-253 ILEGYKDLAT
+253 ILEGYKSLAT
-263 KLNEDTNAGLDV
+263 KLNEVTNTEFAT
-275 KFLGLSDRLKQAYDS
+275 KFSELGEQLKQAYS
-290 YNAIL
+290 AYNGNLIEL
-295 LEVQS
+295 QS
-300 NVNDL
+300 NINDL
-305 NAVVSQVSNSIVM
+305 NSVISQVSNSVVM

-333 ELLSNSGSNF
+333 ELLSSSGSNF
-343 DTIMSKL
+343 DTIMAKL
-350 EHANGELAGFQNTV
+350 EQINGELIGFKDTV
-364 SNNLTEYLSAIK
+364 SNNLTEYLTAIK
-376 NLFVDYS
+376 DNFVDYTN
-383 AKIDSSM
+383 KMESSM

-401 LEGVIYDNNEE
+401 LEGIIYGNNEE
-412 RKNNFNTVLGA
+412 RKNNFNSVIGT
-423 INEFQNSLN
+423 ISECQNSLN
-432 SIQNSVNETK
+432 SIQNSINETK
-442 DSNLINFNDLKVL
+442 DSNLVNFNDLKVL
-455 VTDAAN
+455 VTNTSN
-461 KDEIVSSL
+461 KEEIISSL

-502 NSVKD
+502 NNVKD

-549 KFDDLKNII
+549 KFDDLRNII
-558 CDYKNSIESFIND
+558 CDYKNSIENFIND
-571 RNMQEGNILSELNE
+571 RNLQEGNILSELHD
-585 IKNSNKVIAPQV
+585 IKNAHNAIIPQI
-597 ERLYNI
+597 ENLQNL
-603 EDTINSTSQ
+603 EDTINSSSQ
-612 NYNVVLN
+612 NYGSILN
-619 DRIEEVK
+619 DRIEDVK
-626 GAIGEIIQNIQVNFD
+626 GALREIIQNIQTQFEQTT
-641 SMSPEITN
+641 PEITN
-649 KLEAIEGVLNESA
+649 KLEALENILNESA
-662 QAYHEKIDCIVNNT
+662 HAYHEKINCILNNT

-682 FDEFQKAAYSK
+682 FDEFKNAAYSK
-693 LDTTLASLE
+693 LDTTLGNLE
-702 QIRGNFDTLFGKMST
+702 QIRDNFDTLFGKMST

-745 KEDLSNNLE
+745 KEDLSSNLE
-754 GRLKDG
+754 GKLKEG

-791 NFEGKMLGLQADL
+791 NFEGKMLGLQADI
-804 ENISKSLRENIDEK
+804 ENISKNLKENIDEK

-840 FGQILADM
+840 FGHVLADV

-859 LKDVPHEILD
+859 IKDIPSSILD
-869 NEKFVNIENSY
+869 NEKFINIENSY
-880 KDVVGKL
+880 QNVVEKL
-887 NDLENFVRQTSDNA
+887 NGLESFVRQTSDNA
-901 VNNVNESIGKINA
+901 VENLNNSIVKINSV
-914 IVQNNFEMTEGLQ
+914 VQNNFELTENLQ

-935 RIQNSISEYR
+935 RIQNSIHEYN
-945 ESVRQTISEMLEEV
+945 ESTKQTIAEKLEEI
-959 KQAIASKESLG
+959 KQSITEKQTLG
-970 KDDLQNIIE
+970 KDDLQSVIA

-1010 LAAQDILDVINSVNN
+1010 LAAQDILDIINSVSN

-1031 DVINEKFEV
+1031 DVINEKFEAI
-1040 VENKDK
+1040 ETKNK
-1046 EFSEKLAEI
+1046 EFADKLAEI
-1055 NLKLDV
+1055 NSKLDI
-1061 FAMDDSSDV
+1061 FAMDNNSEV
-1070 LDEISE
+1070 LDEISG
-1076 IRETLQAISQKPEY
+1076 IKDTLQAMTQKPEY
-1090 ESTLN
+1090 ESVLN

-1102 VLAMND
+1102 VLAMSD
-1108 DSEITGGLQEILDF
+1108 DSEITDGLQEILDF
-1122 LKDISDSILSKENFE
+1122 LNDISDKILSKENFE
-1137 KALNNLSQRLET
+1137 NAINNLNQKLET
-1149 LSSETETAEL
+1149 LSSASETTEL
-1159 KNLVKTL
+1159 KKLVTTI
-1166 DNKIDIIAQADNI
+1166 DNKLDI
-1179 DTDEITDIISQVTE
+1179 
-1193 EIGNSEAKLDD
+1193 
-1204 LKNLIKVIE
+1204 
-1213 TKLDVIAQS
+1213 IAQS
-1222 DDNDLLESI
+1222 DDNDLFDSI
-1231 DSVGEKVDKLCELNN
+1231 DSVGEKIDKLNDLHN
-1246 EYQENIKNINNQIND
+1246 EYQENINNINNQIND

-1268 NAETLAQVKDNLEL
+1268 TAETLAQVKDNLEL
-1282 INGDNSQVIEKLD
+1282 ISGDNSQVIEKLD

-1306 DTNNNFSNGNKLIEE
+1306 DTNNSISNGNKTIEE
-1321 KLDKIKSDTETHSK
+1321 KLDKIKSDTESNTK

-1368 IEEQISN
+1368 IEDQISN

-1387 LYNQLSNIDFS
+1387 LYNQLSNVDFS

-1413 TLTNDISFVEET
+1413 SLTNEISFVEET

-1444 DVKHQLAS
+1444 DVKHQLAT

-1481 KDMSGETS
+1481 KDMSGEAS

-1508 ESLKEEFNA
+1508 DTFKEEFYA
-1517 AELRRENQPDVN
+1517 AELKRENQPDLN
-1529 EHLVSISARL
+1529 EHIVSISARL
-1539 NKLILNKKDVDT
+1539 NKLILSKKDVDSA
-1551 TVIAQLD
+1551 VLAQLD

-1624 INTINDVIAELRR
+1624 INNLNDAITELRKC
-1637 SVPDKQDLIDVI
+1637 VPDKQDLIDVI
-1649 DLRFD
+1649 DSRFD

-1660 AALEHKLEKLSIAVA
+1660 ADLEHKLEKLSMAVA
-1675 KSGTTQLS
+1675 KSDTTELN
-1683 AKIDSLDEK
+1683 AKIGNLNDK

>member
-1 MAENVEEITRLL
+1 MAENVEEIARLL
-13 ERIKRE
+13 ERIKKE

-33 IKDRLE
+33 IKNRLE
-39 NVSGGNTEIRKFISG
+39 NVDGGNAEIRKFISG
-54 LKDTIQLKISDDSE
+54 LKDTVQLKISDDND
-68 YQLSV
+68 YQSSV
-73 ANALKQIGAFLE
+73 ANALKQIGALLE
-85 KTPDEEDYNDVRDGI
+85 KTPDMEDYNSVREDI
-100 DTLSENF
+100 NTLTENF
-107 KQAIESIVK
+107 KQAVESIVK
-116 FANNDTDAK
+116 FANQDTDAK
-125 NVLMEKISSLEENS
+125 NVLMNKISNLEENS

-151 DGIERLST
+151 DGLERLNT
-159 LNNNLSESMNSN
+159 LNGSLSESINSN

-184 SFSDYLEQ
+184 NFNDYFEQ
-192 VNMVSENSLKS
+192 ANVVSENSLKTLD
-203 IEQNFS
+203 QKFS
-209 DNSSIQNTNK
+209 DNFNTQNTNK

-225 IKTLSL
+225 IKTLGL
-231 ELDGQNKQ
+231 ELDGQNKK
-239 FKDSFENK
+239 FKDNFEDK
-247 FLQLTT
+247 FSQLTA
-253 ILEGYKDLAT
+253 IIDGYKSLAT
-263 KLNEDTNAGLDV
+263 KLNEATNTEFAT
-275 KFLGLSDRLKQAYDS
+275 KFSELGEQLKQAYS
-290 YNAIL
+290 AYNGNLIEL
-295 LEVQS
+295 QS
-300 NVNDL
+300 NINGL
-305 NAVVSQVSNSIVM
+305 NSVISQVSNSVVM

-333 ELLSNSGSNF
+333 ELLSSSGSNF
-343 DTIMSKL
+343 DTIMAKL
-350 EHANGELAGFQNTV
+350 EQINGELIGFKDTV
-364 SNNLTEYLSAIK
+364 SNNLTEYLTAIK
-376 NLFVDYS
+376 DNFVDYTN
-383 AKIDSSM
+383 KMESSM

-401 LEGVIYDNNEE
+401 LEGIIYGNNEE
-412 RKNNFNTVLGA
+412 RKNNFNSVIGT
-423 INEFQNSLN
+423 ISECQNSLN
-432 SIQNSVNETK
+432 SIQNSINETK
-442 DSNLINFNDLKVL
+442 DSNLVNFNDLKVL
-455 VTDAAN
+455 VTNTSN
-461 KDEIVSSL
+461 KEEIISSL

-502 NSVKD
+502 NNVKD

-549 KFDDLKNII
+549 KFDDLRNII
-558 CDYKNSIESFIND
+558 CDYKNSIENFIND
-571 RNMQEGNILSELNE
+571 RNLQEGNILSELHD
-585 IKNSNKVIAPQV
+585 IKNAHNAIIPQI
-597 ERLYNI
+597 ENLQNL
-603 EDTINSTSQ
+603 EDTINSSSQ
-612 NYNVVLN
+612 NYGSILN
-619 DRIEEVK
+619 DRIEDVK
-626 GAIGEIIQNIQVNFD
+626 GALREIIQNIQTQFEQTT
-641 SMSPEITN
+641 PEITN
-649 KLEAIEGVLNESA
+649 KLEALENVLNESA
-662 QAYHEKIDCIVNNT
+662 HADHEKIDCILNNT

-682 FDEFQKAAYSK
+682 FDEFKNAAYSK
-693 LDTTLASLE
+693 LDTTLGNLE
-702 QIRGNFDTLFGKMST
+702 QIRDNFDTLFGKMST

-745 KEDLSNNLE
+745 KEDLSSNLE
-754 GRLKDG
+754 GKLKEG

-791 NFEGKMLGLQADL
+791 NFEGKMLGLQADI
-804 ENISKSLRENIDEK
+804 ENISKNLKENIDEK

-840 FGQILADM
+840 FGHVLADV

-859 LKDVPHEILD
+859 IKDIPSSILD
-869 NEKFVNIENSY
+869 NEKFINIENSY
-880 KDVVGKL
+880 QNVVEKL
-887 NDLENFVRQTSDNA
+887 NGLESFVRQTSDNA
-901 VNNVNESIGKINA
+901 VENLNNSIVKINSV
-914 IVQNNFEMTEGLQ
+914 VQNNFELTENLQ

-935 RIQNSISEYR
+935 RIQNSIHEYN
-945 ESVRQTISEMLEEV
+945 ESTKQTIAEKLEEI
-959 KQAIASKESLG
+959 KQSITEKQTLG
-970 KDDLQNIIE
+970 KDDLQSVIA

-1010 LAAQDILDVINSVNN
+1010 LAAQDILDIINSVSN

-1031 DVINEKFEV
+1031 DVINEKFEAI
-1040 VENKDK
+1040 ETKNK
-1046 EFSEKLAEI
+1046 EFADKLAEI
-1055 NLKLDV
+1055 NSKLDI
-1061 FAMDDSSDV
+1061 FAMDNNSEV
-1070 LDEISE
+1070 LDEISG
-1076 IRETLQAISQKPEY
+1076 IKDTLQAMTQKPEY
-1090 ESTLN
+1090 ESVLN

-1102 VLAMND
+1102 VLAMSD
-1108 DSEITGGLQEILDF
+1108 DSEITDGLQEILDF
-1122 LKDISDSILSKENFE
+1122 LNDISDKILSKENFE
-1137 KALNNLSQRLET
+1137 NAINNLNQKLET
-1149 LSSETETAEL
+1149 LSSASETTEL
-1159 KNLVKTL
+1159 KKLVTTI
-1166 DNKIDIIAQADNI
+1166 DNKLDI
-1179 DTDEITDIISQVTE
+1179 
-1193 EIGNSEAKLDD
+1193 
-1204 LKNLIKVIE
+1204 
-1213 TKLDVIAQS
+1213 IAQS
-1222 DDNDLLESI
+1222 DDNDLFDSI
-1231 DSVGEKVDKLCELNN
+1231 DSVGEKIDKLNDLHN
-1246 EYQENIKNINNQIND
+1246 EYQENINNINNQIND

-1268 NAETLAQVKDNLEL
+1268 TAETLAQVKDNLEL
-1282 INGDNSQVIEKLD
+1282 ISGDNSQVIEKLD

-1306 DTNNNFSNGNKLIEE
+1306 DTNNSISNGNKTIEE
-1321 KLDKIKSDTETHSK
+1321 KLDKIKSDTESNTK

-1368 IEEQISN
+1368 IEDQISN

-1387 LYNQLSNIDFS
+1387 LYNQLSNVDFS

-1413 TLTNDISFVEET
+1413 SLTNEISFVEET

-1444 DVKHQLAS
+1444 DVKHQLAT

-1481 KDMSGETS
+1481 KDMSGEAS

-1508 ESLKEEFNA
+1508 DTFKEEFYA
-1517 AELRRENQPDVN
+1517 AELKRENQPDLN
-1529 EHLVSISARL
+1529 EHIVSISARL
-1539 NKLILNKKDVDT
+1539 NKLILSKKDVDSA
-1551 TVIAQLD
+1551 VLAQLD

-1624 INTINDVIAELRR
+1624 INNLNDAITELRKC
-1637 SVPDKQDLIDVI
+1637 VPDKQDLIDVI
-1649 DLRFD
+1649 DSRFD

-1660 AALEHKLEKLSIAVA
+1660 ADLEHKLEKLSMAVA
-1675 KSGTTQLS
+1675 KSDTTELN
-1683 AKIDSLDEK
+1683 AKIGNLNDK

>member
-1 MAENVEEITRLL
+1 MAENVEEIARLL
-13 ERIKRE
+13 ERIKKE

-33 IKDRLE
+33 IKNRLE
-39 NVSGGNTEIRKFISG
+39 NVDGGNAEIRKFISG
-54 LKDTIQLKISDDSE
+54 LKDTVQLKISDDND
-68 YQLSV
+68 YQSSV
-73 ANALKQIGAFLE
+73 ANALKQIGALLE
-85 KTPDEEDYNDVRDGI
+85 KTPDMEDYNSVREDI
-100 DTLSENF
+100 NTLTENF
-107 KQAIESIVK
+107 KQAVESIVK
-116 FANNDTDAK
+116 FANQDTDAK
-125 NVLMEKISSLEENS
+125 NVLMNKISNLEENS

-151 DGIERLST
+151 DGIERLNT
-159 LNNNLSESMNSN
+159 LNGNLSEAMNSN

-178 LESLKN
+178 LDSLKN
-184 SFSDYLEQ
+184 SFSDYFEQ
-192 VNMVSENSLKS
+192 ANMVSENSLKS
-203 IEQNFS
+203 IEQNFL
-209 DNSSIQNTNK
+209 DNSNIQNTNK

-225 IKTLSL
+225 IKTLGL
-231 ELDGQNKQ
+231 ELDGQNKK
-239 FKDSFENK
+239 FKDNFEDK
-247 FLQLTT
+247 FSQLVD
-253 ILEGYKDLAT
+253 ILEGYKSLAT
-263 KLNEDTNAGLDV
+263 KLNEVTNTEFAT
-275 KFLGLSDRLKQAYDS
+275 KFSELGEQLKQAYS
-290 YNAIL
+290 AYNGNLIEL
-295 LEVQS
+295 QS
-300 NVNDL
+300 NINDL
-305 NAVVSQVSNSIVM
+305 NSVISQVSNSVVM

-333 ELLSNSGSNF
+333 ELLSSSGSNF
-343 DTIMSKL
+343 DTIMAKL
-350 EHANGELAGFQNTV
+350 EQINGELIGFKDTV
-364 SNNLTEYLSAIK
+364 SNNLTEYLTAIK
-376 NLFVDYS
+376 DNFVDYTN
-383 AKIDSSM
+383 KMESSM

-401 LEGVIYDNNEE
+401 LEGIIYGNNEE
-412 RKNNFNTVLGA
+412 RKNNFNSVIGT
-423 INEFQNSLN
+423 ISECQNSLN
-432 SIQNSVNETK
+432 SIQNSINETK
-442 DSNLINFNDLKVL
+442 DSNLVNFNDLKVL
-455 VTDAAN
+455 VTNTSN
-461 KDEIVSSL
+461 KEEIISSL

-502 NSVKD
+502 NNVKD

-549 KFDDLKNII
+549 KFDDLRNII
-558 CDYKNSIESFIND
+558 CDYKNSIENFIND
-571 RNMQEGNILSELNE
+571 RNLQEGNILSELHD
-585 IKNSNKVIAPQV
+585 IKNAHNAIIPQI
-597 ERLYNI
+597 ENLQNL
-603 EDTINSTSQ
+603 EDTINSSSQ
-612 NYNVVLN
+612 NYGSILN
-619 DRIEEVK
+619 DRIEDVK
-626 GAIGEIIQNIQVNFD
+626 GALREIIQNIQTQFEQTT
-641 SMSPEITN
+641 PEITN
-649 KLEAIEGVLNESA
+649 KLEALENILNESA
-662 QAYHEKIDCIVNNT
+662 HAYHEKINCILNNT

-682 FDEFQKAAYSK
+682 FDEFKNAAYSK
-693 LDTTLASLE
+693 LDTTLGNLE
-702 QIRGNFDTLFGKMST
+702 QIRDNFDTLFGKMST

-745 KEDLSNNLE
+745 KEDLSSNLE
-754 GRLKDG
+754 GKLKEG

-791 NFEGKMLGLQADL
+791 NFEGKMLGLQADI
-804 ENISKSLRENIDEK
+804 ENISKNLKENIDEK

-840 FGQILADM
+840 FGHVLADV

-859 LKDVPHEILD
+859 IKDIPSSILD
-869 NEKFVNIENSY
+869 NEKFINIENSY
-880 KDVVGKL
+880 QNVVEKL
-887 NDLENFVRQTSDNA
+887 NGLESFVRQTSDNA
-901 VNNVNESIGKINA
+901 VENLNNSIVKINSV
-914 IVQNNFEMTEGLQ
+914 VQNNFELTENLQ

-935 RIQNSISEYR
+935 RIQNSIHEYN
-945 ESVRQTISEMLEEV
+945 ESTKQTIAEKLEEI
-959 KQAIASKESLG
+959 KQSITEKQTLG
-970 KDDLQNIIE
+970 KDDLQSVIA

-1010 LAAQDILDVINSVNN
+1010 LAAQDILDIINSVSN

-1031 DVINEKFEV
+1031 DVINEKFEAI
-1040 VENKDK
+1040 ETKNK
-1046 EFSEKLAEI
+1046 EFADKLAEI
-1055 NLKLDV
+1055 NSKLDI
-1061 FAMDDSSDV
+1061 FAMDNNSEV
-1070 LDEISE
+1070 LDEISG
-1076 IRETLQAISQKPEY
+1076 IKDTLQAMTQKPEY
-1090 ESTLN
+1090 ESVLN

-1102 VLAMND
+1102 VLAMSD
-1108 DSEITGGLQEILDF
+1108 DSEITDGLQEILDF
-1122 LKDISDSILSKENFE
+1122 LNDISDKILSKENFE
-1137 KALNNLSQRLET
+1137 NAINNLNQKLET
-1149 LSSETETAEL
+1149 LSSASETTEL
-1159 KNLVKTL
+1159 KKLVTTI
-1166 DNKIDIIAQADNI
+1166 DNKLDI
-1179 DTDEITDIISQVTE
+1179 
-1193 EIGNSEAKLDD
+1193 
-1204 LKNLIKVIE
+1204 
-1213 TKLDVIAQS
+1213 IAQS
-1222 DDNDLLESI
+1222 DDNDLFDSI
-1231 DSVGEKVDKLCELNN
+1231 DSVGEKIDKLNDLHN
-1246 EYQENIKNINNQIND
+1246 EYQENINNINNQIND

-1268 NAETLAQVKDNLEL
+1268 TAETLAQVKDNLEL
-1282 INGDNSQVIEKLD
+1282 ISGDNSQVIEKLD

-1306 DTNNNFSNGNKLIEE
+1306 DTNNSISNGNKTIEE
-1321 KLDKIKSDTETHSK
+1321 KLDKIKSDTESNTK

-1368 IEEQISN
+1368 IEDQISN

-1387 LYNQLSNIDFS
+1387 LYNQLSNVDFS

-1413 TLTNDISFVEET
+1413 SLTNEISFVEET

-1444 DVKHQLAS
+1444 DVKHQLAT

-1481 KDMSGETS
+1481 KDMSGEAS

-1508 ESLKEEFNA
+1508 DTFKEEFYA
-1517 AELRRENQPDVN
+1517 AELKRENQPDLN
-1529 EHLVSISARL
+1529 EHIVSISARL
-1539 NKLILNKKDVDT
+1539 NKLILSKKDVDSA
-1551 TVIAQLD
+1551 VLAQLD

-1624 INTINDVIAELRR
+1624 INNLNDAITELRKC
-1637 SVPDKQDLIDVI
+1637 VPDKQDLIDVI
-1649 DLRFD
+1649 DSRFD

-1660 AALEHKLEKLSIAVA
+1660 ADLEHKLEKLSMAVA
-1675 KSGTTQLS
+1675 KSDTTELN
-1683 AKIDSLDEK
+1683 AKIGNLNDK